1 MLAPE
6 IKLWLKSWEDPAD
19 QWLMAFQFV
28 SEGDEQKPR
37 RELRFLRSAAVI
49 LMLTA
54 AAKAASA
61 FGTQSILEKADPIFW
76 VLKNRELLVLVAA
89 LEGVVAFLLLS
100 KASLSVK
107 RGSLIWLCTNFLL
120 YRLGLWIT
128 GAPAACKCMGD
139 LVDRIGLSDSQAS
152 WIMLGALGY
161 MLGGSLFFFWRSRS
175 VQLLPNLPS
184 NGRRRSEI
192 QAH

>member
-1 MLAPE
+1 MLP
-6 IKLWLKSWEDPAD
+6 
-19 QWLMAFQFV
+19 QFA
-28 SEGDEQKPR
+28 SERDEQQPR
-37 RELRFLRSAAVI
+37 LELRFLRSAAVI
-49 LMLTA
+49 LLLTA

-76 VLKNRELLVLVAA
+76 VLKNRELLVLVAT

-107 RGSLIWLCTNFLL
+107 RASLIWLCTNFLL
-120 YRLGLWIT
+120 YRMGLWIT

-139 LVDRIGLSDSQAS
+139 LAGRIGLSDSQAS

-161 MLGGSLFFFWRSRS
+161 MLGGNLFFLWRSRS
-175 VQLLPNLPS
+175 GQLSKNLSS
-184 NGRRRSEI
+184 NGRCRAEI

>member
-1 MLAPE
+1 MLP
-6 IKLWLKSWEDPAD
+6 
-19 QWLMAFQFV
+19 QFA
-28 SEGDEQKPR
+28 SERDEQQPR
-37 RELRFLRSAAVI
+37 LELRFLRSAAVI
-49 LMLTA
+49 LLLTA

-76 VLKNRELLVLVAA
+76 VLKNRELLVLVAT

-107 RGSLIWLCTNFLL
+107 RASLIWLCTNFLL
-120 YRLGLWIT
+120 YRMGLWIT

-139 LVDRIGLSDSQAS
+139 LAGRIGLSDSQAS

-161 MLGGSLFFFWRSRS
+161 MLGGSLFFLWRSRS
-175 VQLLPNLPS
+175 GQLSKNLSS
-184 NGRRRSEI
+184 NGRCRAEI
-192 QAH
+192 RAH

>member
-1 MLAPE
+1 MLP
-6 IKLWLKSWEDPAD
+6 
-19 QWLMAFQFV
+19 QFAF
-28 SEGDEQKPR
+28 ERDEQQPR
-37 RELRFLRSAAVI
+37 LELRFLRSAAVI
-49 LMLTA
+49 LLLTA

-76 VLKNRELLVLVAA
+76 VLKNRELLVLVAT

-107 RGSLIWLCTNFLL
+107 RASLIWLCTNFLL
-120 YRLGLWIT
+120 YRMGLWIT

-139 LVDRIGLSDSQAS
+139 LAGRIGLSDSQAS

-161 MLGGSLFFFWRSRS
+161 MLGGSLFFLWRSRS
-175 VQLLPNLPS
+175 GQLSKNLSS
-184 NGRRRSEI
+184 NGRCRAEI

>member
-1 MLAPE
+1 MLP
-6 IKLWLKSWEDPAD
+6 
-19 QWLMAFQFV
+19 QFA
-28 SEGDEQKPR
+28 SERDEQQPR
-37 RELRFLRSAAVI
+37 LELRFLRSAAVI
-49 LMLTA
+49 LLLTA

-76 VLKNRELLVLVAA
+76 VLKNRELLVLVAT

-107 RGSLIWLCTNFLL
+107 RASLIWLCTNFLL
-120 YRLGLWIT
+120 YRMGLWIT

-139 LVDRIGLSDSQAS
+139 LAGRIGLSDSQAS

-161 MLGGSLFFFWRSRS
+161 MLGGSLFFLWRSRS
-175 VQLLPNLPS
+175 GQISKNLSS
-184 NGRRRSEI
+184 NGRCRAEI

>member
-1 MLAPE
+1 MLP
-6 IKLWLKSWEDPAD
+6 
-19 QWLMAFQFV
+19 QFA
-28 SEGDEQKPR
+28 SERDEQQPR
-37 RELRFLRSAAVI
+37 LELRFLRSAAVI
-49 LMLTA
+49 LLLTA

-76 VLKNRELLVLVAA
+76 VLKNRELLVLVAT

-107 RGSLIWLCTNFLL
+107 RASLIWLCTNFLL
-120 YRLGLWIT
+120 YRMGLWIT
-128 GAPAACKCMGD
+128 GAPSACKCMGD
-139 LVDRIGLSDSQAS
+139 LAGRIGLSDSQAS

-161 MLGGSLFFFWRSRS
+161 MLGGSLFFLWRSRS
-175 VQLLPNLPS
+175 GQLSKNLSS
-184 NGRRRSEI
+184 NGRCRAEI

>member
-1 MLAPE
+1 MLP
-6 IKLWLKSWEDPAD
+6 
-19 QWLMAFQFV
+19 QFAF
-28 SEGDEQKPR
+28 ERDEQQPR

-49 LMLTA
+49 LLLTA

-76 VLKNRELLVLVAA
+76 VLKNRELLVLVAT

-107 RGSLIWLCTNFLL
+107 RASLIWLCTNFLL
-120 YRLGLWIT
+120 YRMGLWIT

-139 LVDRIGLSDSQAS
+139 LAGRIGLSDSQAS

-161 MLGGSLFFFWRSRS
+161 MLGGSLFFLWRSRS
-175 VQLLPNLPS
+175 GQLSKNLSS
-184 NGRRRSEI
+184 NGRCRAEI

>member
-1 MLAPE
+1 MLP
-6 IKLWLKSWEDPAD
+6 
-19 QWLMAFQFV
+19 QFA
-28 SEGDEQKPR
+28 SERDEQQPR
-37 RELRFLRSAAVI
+37 LELRFLRSAAVI
-49 LMLTA
+49 LLLTA

-76 VLKNRELLVLVAA
+76 VLKNRELLVLVAT

-107 RGSLIWLCTNFLL
+107 RASLIWLCTNFLL
-120 YRLGLWIT
+120 YRMGLWIT

-139 LVDRIGLSDSQAS
+139 LAGRIGLSDSQAS

-161 MLGGSLFFFWRSRS
+161 MLGGSLFFLWRSRS
-175 VQLLPNLPS
+175 GQISKNLS
-184 NGRRRSEI
+184 YNGRCRAEI

>member
-1 MLAPE
+1 MTPDFA
-6 IKLWLKSWEDPAD
+6 
-19 QWLMAFQFV
+19 
-28 SEGDEQKPR
+28 SERDEQQR
-37 RELRFLRSAAVI
+37 RQELRFLRSAAVI
-49 LMLTA
+49 LLLTA

-61 FGTQSILEKADPIFW
+61 LGTQSILEKADPIFW
-76 VLKNRELLVLVAA
+76 VLKNRELLVLVAT

-139 LVDRIGLSDSQAS
+139 LAGRIGLSDSQAS

-175 VQLLPNLPS
+175 RQLLPNVS
-184 NGRRRSEI
+184 SSDRRRSEI

>member
-1 MLAPE
+1 MG
-6 IKLWLKSWEDPAD
+6 S
-19 QWLMAFQFV
+19 QFV
-28 SEGDEQKPR
+28 SERDEPKPR
-37 RELRFLRSAAVI
+37 QELRFLQSAAVI
-49 LMLTA
+49 LLLTA
-54 AAKAASA
+54 AAKAVSA

-76 VLKNRELLVLVAA
+76 VLKNRELLVLVAT
-89 LEGVVAFLLLS
+89 LEAVVAFLLLS
-100 KASLSVK
+100 KASQSVK

-120 YRLGLWIT
+120 YRMGLWIT

-139 LVDRIGLSDSQAS
+139 LAGRIGLSDSQAS

-175 VQLLPNLPS
+175 EQLLQNLSS
-184 NGRRRSEI
+184 NGRHRTEI